1 MMKGHA
7 DMKTRRTALFLCLIF
22 LGFGAA
28 CRGTAERA
36 PRKIGT
42 LEGVQAPSSM
52 AVEGNDLFV
61 VDENHGVRVYSLGP
75 FAPRFTV
82 GGKGDGPQELKYLPS
97 LWITPDALVVSD
109 FLKSLWFARDGQFLK
124 AVAYSDFPDFN
135 TGQEMQLFPAGDRL
149 VRNIV
154 DHAARKRTITLLDSE
169 LRPLATLYEGLFD
182 WNQIGGQREFNLL
195 THRIEVTAGDGEIFV
210 SDTDKGFF
218 IRVFDLDGNPVATFD
233 LTGSEEPVPV
243 SEADRERLLEEVR
256 QTRQEN
262 VYIYA
267 KANARYPDT
276 FPRIHHVRYSGGRL
290 YVTTH
295 REQDGRHEM
304 LVLDSRGKVLDRM
317 FLPIP
322 SFHHFRGP
330 FRSDLLGVAGGAL
343 YELVQSPETQ
353 AWEVLRTDL

>member
-1 MMKGHA
+1 
-7 DMKTRRTALFLCLIF
+7 MKTRQTSLFLCLIF
-22 LGFGAA
+22 LGVGSA
-28 CRGTAERA
+28 CRSAAERV
-36 PRKIGT
+36 PQKIGS
-42 LEGVQAPSSM
+42 LEGVQTPSSM
-52 AVEGNDLFV
+52 AAEGNDLFV
-61 VDENHGVRVYSLGP
+61 VDENHLVRVYSIEP
-75 FAPRFTV
+75 FSLRFTV
-82 GGKGDGPQELKYLPS
+82 GGKGDGPQELQYLPS
-97 LWITPDALVVSD
+97 LWVTADALVVSD
-109 FLKSLWFARDGQFLK
+109 FLKSHWFARDGAFLK
-124 AVAYSDFPDFN
+124 TVAYSDFPDFN

-154 DHAARKRTITLLDSE
+154 DHAARKRTVTLLDSE
-169 LRPLATLYEGLFD
+169 LRPLGTLYEGLFD
-182 WNQIGGQREFNLL
+182 WNQVGGQREFNLL
-195 THRIEVTAGDGEIFV
+195 THRIEVAAGDGEIFV

-218 IRVFDLDGNPVATFD
+218 IRVFDLDGGTVATID

-267 KANARYPDT
+267 KANAHYPNA

-295 REQDGRHEM
+295 REKDGRHEM
-304 LVLDSRGKVLDRM
+304 LVLDTRGKVLDGL

-330 FRSDLLGVAGGAL
+330 FRSDLFAVSGGAL
-343 YELVQSPETQ
+343 YELVQNPETQ
-353 AWEVLRTDL
+353 AWEVLRTDLSKR